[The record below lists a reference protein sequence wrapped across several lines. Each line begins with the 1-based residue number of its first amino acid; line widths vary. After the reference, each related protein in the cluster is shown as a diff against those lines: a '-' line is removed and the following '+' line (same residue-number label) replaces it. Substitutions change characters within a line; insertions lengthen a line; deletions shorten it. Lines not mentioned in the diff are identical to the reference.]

1 MAGVN
6 VKMGVSGVA
15 QFKQSINQA
24 KQNMKTLDAQLALTE
39 KQYKAT
45 GDAETYMQQKTE
57 QLKAKLEEQK
67 AIAANA
73 EKALSDMTEKGVDK
87 SSKAFQDM
95 LRTLIQAKG
104 DMLDTENAMGGLAE
118 KADDAGNE
126 VNTMNNQLKDI
137 GKDVKT
143 KNVTDALDKITA
155 GMTNVIT
162 KAWKMGE
169 AIVDAT
175 LGAGSWA
182 DEIKT
187 TSDMYKDTL
196 NLFGGGAD
204 ATETLQRMRKTA
216 NLIDTDVDTIL
227 NAQDKLRKNS
237 EKQDK
242 EAMGA
247 WAYLGLDPNGKNPV
261 DLFWETG
268 EAIAALGDEEDKV
281 AYAQKLFGKSW
292 RELLPL
298 FNAGKD
304 EYEKTMQAWSV
315 VENDQIDNLGKMDD
329 QYQKL
334 QGEWETF
341 KNELLSTFSGPL
353 TTGMEKITSLFEEL
367 NKYLDTDDGKEMMQ
381 SLSDAVSSLFEDLKD
396 VQPKDVL
403 DTIKGLLDSVVD
415 GLKWIKNNRE
425 KVVGAVEAFV
435 GAWALLEGAKG
446 VGIAL
451 QLFRGLGWIGGGEK
465 VAVAASGSGAMTGV
479 KNLMAGASLK
489 TSGLGSTFSATNG
502 AAVLDWFFNSTA
514 AGTQVQNKIAEV
526 LGQKKQFADVDV
538 IGEIKDSVKDSLKG
552 EGTAKDSIP
561 LYRLAVPF
569 ADIERQVQ
577 NASDPNANLAETLLN
592 PIGWLAP
599 WLYLG
604 RTGNKV
610 DQTSLGDP
618 AGFRALER
626 MTEVAEDLNNEGSQ
640 NIKQGGEDVSDAA
653 KEMKKLPQETGRA
666 VSAALNGARVVINGQ
681 ELSAVVGEIMAQWV
695 NSQ

>member
-1 MAGVN
+1 MAGGVN

-104 DMLDTENAMGGLAE
+104 DMLDTENAMGGLAD

-137 GKDVKT
+137 GKDVKV
-143 KNVTDALDKITA
+143 KNVTDALEKITD
-155 GMTNVIT
+155 GMGAVIK
-162 KAWKMGE
+162 KAWDVGK
-169 AIVDAT
+169 AIVRNT

-182 DEIKT
+182 DELAT
-187 TSDMYKDTL
+187 TAAQYEIEPEHL
-196 NLFGGGAD
+196 Y
-204 ATETLQRMRKTA
+204 RMRETA
-216 NLIDTDVDTIL
+216 RLIDTDADTIL
-227 NAQDKLRKNS
+227 SARDKLKKGL
-237 EKQDK
+237 EGEDK
-242 EAMGA
+242 DVMGLIA
-247 WAYLGLDPNGKNPV
+247 AAGFDPSKMTT
-261 DLFWETG
+261 DDIFWELG
-268 EAIAALGDEEDKV
+268 EYIASLGSEEDKV
-281 AYAQKLFGKSW
+281 KQSTKAFGKAW
-292 RELLPL
+292 RDLLPL
-298 FNAGKD
+298 FQAGRE
-304 EYEKTMQAWSV
+304 EYEETMGSWSWV
-315 VENDQIDNLGKMDD
+315 GDEAFENLTKMDD
-329 QYQKL
+329 AYQRM
-334 QGEWETF
+334 QSEWEAFQTKF
-341 KNELLSTFSGPL
+341 EAAMAPALKESL
-353 TTGMEKITSLFEEL
+353 EIIT
-367 NKYLDTDDGKEMMQ
+367 
-381 SLSDAVSSLFEDLKD
+381 
-396 VQPKDVL
+396 
-403 DTIKGLLDSVVD
+403 GLLEEFNDYLSSEDGQKMLEAMGDALTGLVKDLANIDPQDVMEGLKGVFD
-415 GLKWIKNNRE
+415 QITTGLKWISEHKE
-425 KVVGAVEAFV
+425 DVVHAIEAFI
-435 GAWALLEGAKG
+435 GTWALLEGAKG

-465 VAVAASGSGAMTGV
+465 VAVAASGSSAMTGV

-502 AAVLDWFFNSTA
+502 VAALDWFLNSTA
-514 AGTQVQNKIAEV
+514 PGTQVQNKIAEL

-610 DQTSLGDP
+610 EQTSLGDP

-640 NIKQGGEDVSDAA
+640 NIKQGGEDMSDAA
-653 KEMKKLPQETGRA
+653 KEMKKLPQETGKA
-666 VSAALNGARVVINGQ
+666 VSAALNGARVIINGA
-681 ELSAVVGEIMAQWV
+681 EMAAAVGEFMAQWV
-695 NSQ
+695 NNQ